1 MYGLHSIVHAQRKVR
16 LMHLNSYRWRLFAA
30 VSLLGLSSI
39 FGGTAAAAS
48 VTPKITV
55 SFVGDC
61 ASSPTA
67 ATITDLTTACSLQ
80 VSVKPAKRYRNL
92 QVIRRCVYPEPAG
105 TCFPDRYVSLK
116 GSKSKMAMGYAIAF
130 ADLGY
135 FNTNAK
141 GVATVPV
148 LREYDGCVIKGGK
161 DNLVVEWTNAKKR
174 EGSFTQVASSN
185 RASLAFNVTWPKPNV
200 PITGCATFLVGN

>member
-1 MYGLHSIVHAQRKVR
+1 MQLKSRK
-16 LMHLNSYRWRLFAA
+16 WTLFAA
-30 VSLLGLSSI
+30 VGLLGLPNI
-39 FGGTAAAAS
+39 FGDTASAAS
-48 VTPKITV
+48 ATPKITV

-67 ATITDLTTACSLQ
+67 AIVTDQTTACSLQ

-105 TCFPDRYVSLK
+105 TCFPDRYAALK
-116 GSKSKMAMGYAIAF
+116 AGKTKLAMGYAIAF

-135 FNTNAK
+135 FSTNSK

-161 DNLVVEWTNAKKR
+161 DNLVVEWTNAKMR
-174 EGSFTQVASSN
+174 GGSFTQVASSN
-185 RASLAFNVTWPKPNV
+185 RTTLAFNVTWPAPNV
-200 PITGCATFLVGN
+200 PISGCATFLVGG